1 MTKCLLPIVAF
12 LLLPGISFAQNQ
24 ARFSDI
30 KPGMLDGEIE
40 QRAVKIANQRA
51 INLRCPEDYVKA
63 VIISREWQKHY
74 DKNDNVD
81 GRIIHLELYCHFP
94 EGRCAM
100 TDMVFKQKLLSEG
113 GFSRKLYF
121 VGMGDMFT
129 VDCE

>member
-1 MTKCLLPIVAF
+1 MTKFNLLILTI
-12 LLLPGISFAQNQ
+12 LLLPVGAFAQNQ
-24 ARFSDI
+24 VRFGDI
-30 KPGMLDGEIE
+30 KPGMVDGEIE

-51 INLRCPEDYVKA
+51 IDLRCPEDYEKA

-74 DKNDNVD
+74 DKNDTVD

-100 TDMVFKQKLLSEG
+100 TDMVFKQKLLVEG
-113 GFSRKLYF
+113 GYSRKLYF
-121 VGMGDMFT
+121 EGMGDMFS